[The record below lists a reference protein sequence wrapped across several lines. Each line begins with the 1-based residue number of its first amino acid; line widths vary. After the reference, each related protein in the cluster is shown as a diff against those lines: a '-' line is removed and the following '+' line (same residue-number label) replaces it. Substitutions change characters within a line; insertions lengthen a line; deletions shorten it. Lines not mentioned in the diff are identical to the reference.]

1 MGNTATMYV
10 GEWANE
16 VEREAEEDGS
26 TVEQSSTVDDMGGGW
41 AVELSD
47 EDTNDVVLD
56 VKIYNSIFNLHH
68 QCELRESLVRCCYCC
83 CFYVHFPALCCCRT
97 THTHMYVHIGWDGG
111 AHQHHHPHT
120 KLNTKLRLRCTA
132 DWFR

>member
-68 QCELRESLVRCCYCC
+68 QCELRESLDGTVE
-83 CFYVHFPALCCCRT
+83 HTSTTIRT
-97 THTHMYVHIGWDGG
+97 PNSTPNSDSAAQQTGSGS
-111 AHQHHHPHT
+111 
-120 KLNTKLRLRCTA
+120 L
-132 DWFR
+132 